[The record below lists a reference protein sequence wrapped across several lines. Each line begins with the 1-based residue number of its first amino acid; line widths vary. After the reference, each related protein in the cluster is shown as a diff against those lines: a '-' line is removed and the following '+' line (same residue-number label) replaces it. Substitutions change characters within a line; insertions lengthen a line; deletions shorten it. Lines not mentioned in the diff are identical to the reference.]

1 MLVEGRETVL
11 HMNPETCHQ
20 RRAAVAVVPGIIQML
35 NVGRQRD
42 SAPQA
47 RGVAGLEQYFR
58 ARSSALAQNQA
69 EAA

>member
-47 RGVAGLEQYFR
+47 RGVAGLENIF